1 MFEAKNIMTKE
12 VVTVSQDTPVY
23 EAMRLLID
31 KHISGLPVV
40 DEHNK
45 LAGIITEKDMLRIL
59 IDTDSSANKAVS
71 DYMKK
76 DVATFPPHESIVN
89 ICEFLIKNN
98 YRRVPI
104 VKDGILVGVISR
116 RDIISFIL
124 KLRLECLNKPKQ

>member
-1 MFEAKNIMTKE
+1 MFEAGNIMTKE

-76 DVATFPPHESIVN
+76 DVAVFSPQESIVN

-104 VKDGILVGVISR
+104 VKDGVLVGVISR

-124 KLRLECLNKPKQ
+124 KLRSECLNKPKR